1 MGNQYDGDVKKICKL
16 GGGVSCFYLVGDNEN
31 LHIISSVEV
40 MVDYDKISWPLWQA
54 APDRDSF
61 FSVFTTYSL
70 ERQMT
75 TELLRS

>member
-1 MGNQYDGDVKKICKL
+1 MGNEYDGDVKKICKL

-54 APDRDSF
+54 APERDSF
-61 FSVFTTYSL
+61 FSV
-70 ERQMT
+70 
-75 TELLRS
+75 LLHIHWSAR